1 MNKSRPES
9 NVSMLDRRVLTQ
21 ARGNRRDRLVILS
34 EMLSYAARGVG
45 KTELMYR
52 VGLSSAQLDR
62 YIPVLVKSELL
73 EITNHTKKAVYTTT
87 DKGRSFLETFDNLVS
102 LLD

>member
-1 MNKSRPES
+1 M
-9 NVSMLDRRVLTQ
+9 Q

-34 EMLSYAARGVG
+34 AMLSHAAKGVC
-45 KTELMYR
+45 KTELMYK

-62 YIPVLVKSELL
+62 YIPVLVRSELL
-73 EITNHTKKAVYTTT
+73 EVSNHSKKAVYRTT
-87 DKGRSFLETFDNLVS
+87 DKGRSFLDTYNTLVR

>member
-1 MNKSRPES
+1 
-9 NVSMLDRRVLTQ
+9 MLDRHLLTQ

-34 EMLSYAARGVG
+34 AMLSYAAKGVG
-45 KTELMYR
+45 KTELMYK

-73 EITNHTKKAVYTTT
+73 EVTNHTKKAVYKTT
-87 DKGRSFLETFDNLVS
+87 DKGRSFLETFDNLVR